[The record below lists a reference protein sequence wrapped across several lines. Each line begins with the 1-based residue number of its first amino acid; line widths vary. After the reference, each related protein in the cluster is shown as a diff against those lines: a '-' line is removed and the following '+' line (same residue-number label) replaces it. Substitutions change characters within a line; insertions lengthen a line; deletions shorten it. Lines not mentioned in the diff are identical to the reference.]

1 MISDAAAVSSIYH
14 DIFLLPCFIISS
26 ILNGICEEARIHADQ
41 WQDAIPFTS
50 LNSHTLHACA
60 TDAETVSEQ
69 EHTQKNIQIDFWIR
83 ENCLIRERFYW
94 ILSHVNKP
102 FIEKQIDQLM
112 QMNWFVGIDIILSYF
127 WTEMFV
133 FIQPLLFL
141 IKWIPN
147 WAYKIR

>member
-50 LNSHTLHACA
+50 LNSHTLYACA

-69 EHTQKNIQIDFWIR
+69 EHTEKKHSNWFLDSRKLLNTRAVLLDFIACKLAIYGER
-83 ENCLIRERFYW
+83 DRPINANELIRWNWYNLVELLDRNVCIYSAVTF
-94 ILSHVNKP
+94 SN
-102 FIEKQIDQLM
+102 
-112 QMNWFVGIDIILSYF
+112 QMNPKLVL
-127 WTEMFV
+127 
-133 FIQPLLFL
+133 Q
-141 IKWIPN
+141 N
-147 WAYKIR
+147 